1 MAGTDMKHSAFL
13 FDFTR
18 AIARAP
24 GASVVVGLRDGEGD
38 DPDFDAVLAEHEAY
52 ILAMRNLGIEV
63 HVLPA
68 AENFPDSIFVE
79 DSALV
84 FCEGAILLRPGAESR
99 AGETTLMGPVLAQ
112 HFDTLLTLT
121 KGHVDG
127 GDVLVTPDA
136 IVIGLSNRTDRAGA
150 EALCALLDTL
160 GKRAIVA
167 DTPPGILHFK
177 TGCGMLD
184 EETVFVAPQLA
195 DCPAFSGLRVLVA
208 PEGEEGAAN
217 VLRVRDRLFIGDQWP
232 KSRDLIEQHGVRTL
246 NLSVSEI
253 AKIDAGLSCMS
264 LRWCT
269 D

>member
-1 MAGTDMKHSAFL
+1 MADL
-13 FDFTR
+13 FGFTH
-18 AIARAP
+18 AIARSP
-24 GASVVVGLRDGEGD
+24 GRSVVNGLRDGAGD
-38 DPDFDAVLAEHEAY
+38 DPVFEAVLAEHEAY
-52 ILAMRNLGIEV
+52 VSALRSTGLEVERLA
-63 HVLPA
+63 PA
-68 AENFPDSIFVE
+68 EPYPDSIFVE
-79 DSALV
+79 DTALV
-84 FCEGAILLRPGAESR
+84 FGEGAILLKPGATSR
-99 AGETTLMGPVLAQ
+99 AGEVALMVPVLDR
-112 HFDTLLTLT
+112 HFDTVLTLT

-127 GDVLVTPDA
+127 GDVLVAPGVV
-136 IVIGLSNRTDRAGA
+136 VIGLSNRTNWEGA
-150 EALCALLDTL
+150 EALRMLLDTL

-177 TGCGMLD
+177 TGCGMID
-184 EETVFVAPQLA
+184 RETVFVAPQLA
-195 DCPAFSGLRVLVA
+195 DCPAFSGLRVVVT

-264 LRWCT
+264 LRWCA